1 MARTNLY
8 RKIDFNRPFFAI
20 RRIKSAGRTIN
31 PGDLFDIGTLMVSRR
46 RAVQLYENRLIGHE
60 EDLLGLKDAVLA
72 SVEPVAV
79 KPVEQI
85 VIDSSLTPV
94 DTEANPDGANQEALP
109 DSVEETMPDPGNT
122 EQPIDEAPADPLE
135 LIPPD
140 AQNLEFLDDLE
151 EFDEAPAAFGAP

>member
-1 MARTNLY
+1 MARTNLH

-31 PGDLFDIGTLMVSRR
+31 PGDLFDLGALMVSRR

-72 SVEPVAV
+72 VVEPVTV
-79 KPVEQI
+79 KPVEQV
-85 VIDSSLTPV
+85 VIDSLTPV
-94 DTEANPDGANQEALP
+94 DTEVNPDGADQEALP
-109 DSVEETMPDPGNT
+109 DSVEETLPDSGNT
-122 EQPIDEAPADPLE
+122 EQPIDEAPAEPSE

-151 EFDEAPAAFGAP
+151 EFDEAPAGFGAP